1 MERRQQIMNKRTLWI
16 TRPAVLTAMLV
27 VLQATTQ
34 ATGNTVI
41 TGSVVNMLLIISVMA
56 CGILSGITV
65 AVISPVMAKLIGI
78 GPLWSLIPFIMAG
91 NITLVLVW
99 HHLGNWKW
107 GHKYAANIV
116 ALIGAA
122 FAKFAVLYAGIV
134 LIAVPLLL
142 RLPQPQASVITGMFS
157 ISQFITALL
166 GGAAALLILPTVK
179 IALAGRSAQR

>member
-16 TRPAVLTAMLV
+16 TRTAVLTAMLV

-78 GPLWSLIPFIMAG
+78 GPLWSLIPFYHG
-91 NITLVLVW
+91 RKYHPLYWFGTLRKLEMGTQIRRK
-99 HHLGNWKW
+99 HRSFNRCR
-107 GHKYAANIV
+107 
-116 ALIGAA
+116 
-122 FAKFAVLYAGIV
+122 
-134 LIAVPLLL
+134 L
-142 RLPQPQASVITGMFS
+142 R
-157 ISQFITALL
+157 
-166 GGAAALLILPTVK
+166 
-179 IALAGRSAQR
+179 